1 MGHMLP
7 VRPSS
12 VSLPEPTEVVVFS
25 VTDDTRT
32 SAEADPSPAPARPPT
47 LFPAAGG
54 RHDGAAPQISRPAW
68 DRAREIEY
76 VVVATFR
83 RQTLAG
89 EMLLL
94 QLAIV
99 VVVLLAVAAVSL
111 AQSEATFNRVE
122 GRRVSALAEQLAA
135 TPLVRSQLVRPVP
148 REALAPLVNSTQ
160 TQSGVSSVTVADAG
174 GRIVSSTNPTAIG
187 DRLPLGEGA
196 AEGRG
201 WSGSLTVD
209 GGRQVVAQVPVLGA
223 AQENLG
229 QHLGTVMIGEADP
242 TVWQRLSG
250 ASSYLLA
257 YLGIASGL
265 GIAGSWLLARR
276 VKRQTLGLEPR
287 EIAGLAEHREAML
300 YGIAEGVI
308 ALDPQHRLTL
318 ANDMGRRLLDLPE
331 NGVGQSLAELGIEG
345 RLRDVL
351 VGDRKG
357 APDERDQR
365 DERDE
370 VVIRHGRV
378 LVMNRMTVT
387 KDGRLLGSVTT
398 LRDRTE
404 LARLER
410 EIGSFRSSS
419 ELLRAQAH
427 EFANQL
433 HTISGLIEI
442 GEEDEVVR
450 YIRAL
455 NQRRQSL
462 DITLS
467 RRVRDTAVAALL
479 MAKSSLAAERKV
491 VLRISDSTA
500 LDRLT
505 PEDAADVA
513 TVVGNLVD
521 NAVDAAS
528 VVAVAGEPDGHEA
541 WVEVELRQD
550 ASSVEIVVRDSGP
563 GVAPELAR
571 EVFSHG
577 FTTKAAQE
585 GERGIGLA
593 LTRLVCERHGGEIS
607 VTNTPDG
614 AMFTARMTVSH
625 LTDAVAEGAAR

>member
-1 MGHMLP
+1 M
-7 VRPSS
+7 
-12 VSLPEPTEVVVFS
+12 
-25 VTDDTRT
+25 
-32 SAEADPSPAPARPPT
+32 
-47 LFPAAGG
+47 
-54 RHDGAAPQISRPAW
+54 
-68 DRAREIEY
+68 
-76 VVVATFR
+76 VATFR
-83 RQTLAG
+83 RHSLAG
-89 EMLLL
+89 EMLVL

-111 AQSEATFNRVE
+111 AQSQATFNRVE

-135 TPLVRSQLVRPVP
+135 NPLVRSQLVRPAP
-148 REALAPLVNSTQ
+148 GEALAPLVLATQ
-160 TQSGVSSVTVADAG
+160 AQSGVTSVTVADGA
-174 GRIVSSTNPTAIG
+174 GRIVSSTNPTVVG
-187 DRLPLGEGA
+187 ERMRLGPGTA
-196 AEGRG
+196 HGRG
-201 WSGSLTVD
+201 WSGQTTLD
-209 GGRQVVAQVPVLGA
+209 GERELAAQVPVLGA
-223 AQENLG
+223 TEENLG
-229 QHLGTVMIGEADP
+229 RILGTVMIGEADP
-242 TVWQRLSG
+242 TVWQRLNG

-265 GIAGSWLLARR
+265 GVAGSWLLARR
-276 VKRQTLGLEPR
+276 VKRQTLGLEPG

-318 ANDMGRRLLDLPE
+318 VNDMGRRLLDLPE
-331 NGVGQSLAELGIEG
+331 DCVGQSLTGLGIDG

-351 VGDRKG
+351 SGTAAG
-357 APDERDQR
+357 
-365 DERDE
+365 ERDE
-370 VVIRHGRV
+370 VVVRHGRV

-387 KDGRLLGSVTT
+387 KDGRPLGSVTT

-433 HTISGLIEI
+433 HTISGLIQI
-442 GEEDEVVR
+442 GEQDEVVS

-455 NQRRQSL
+455 SRHRQSL
-462 DITLS
+462 DVTLS

-479 MAKSSLAAERKV
+479 MAKASLAAERKV
-491 VLRISDSTA
+491 SLRISDDTA
-500 LDRLT
+500 LERLA

-521 NAVDAAS
+521 NAVDAA
-528 VVAVAGEPDGHEA
+528 AARDDA
-541 WVEVELRQD
+541 WVEVALRQD
-550 ASSVEIVVRDSGP
+550 ASSVEIAVRDSGP
-563 GVAPELAR
+563 GIAPELAR

-577 FTTKAAQE
+577 FTTKAARE

-593 LTRLVCERHGGEIS
+593 LTKLVCERHGGEIS
-607 VTNTPDG
+607 VANTPEG
-614 AMFTARMTVSH
+614 AVFTARMTVSH
-625 LTDAVAEGAAR
+625 LTGTVAEGAAP

>member
-1 MGHMLP
+1 
-7 VRPSS
+7 
-12 VSLPEPTEVVVFS
+12 
-25 VTDDTRT
+25 
-32 SAEADPSPAPARPPT
+32 
-47 LFPAAGG
+47 
-54 RHDGAAPQISRPAW
+54 
-68 DRAREIEY
+68 
-76 VVVATFR
+76 
-83 RQTLAG
+83 
-89 EMLLL
+89 
-94 QLAIV
+94 
-99 VVVLLAVAAVSL
+99 VLLAVAAVSL

-122 GRRVSALAEQLAA
+122 GRRVGALAEQLAA
-135 TPLVRSQLVRPVP
+135 NPLVRSQLAQPVP
-148 REALAPLVNSTQ
+148 QEALAPLVNSTQ
-160 TQSGVSSVTVADAG
+160 TQSGVTSVTVADAD
-174 GRIVSSTNPTAIG
+174 GRIVSSTNPTTIG
-187 DRLPLGEGA
+187 DRLPRGEDA

-201 WSGSLTVD
+201 WSGSLTLD
-209 GGRQVVAQVPVLGA
+209 GGRELVAQVPVLGA
-223 AQENLG
+223 TQENLG

-265 GIAGSWLLARR
+265 GLVGSWLLARR

-318 ANDMGRRLLDLPE
+318 VNDMGRRLLDLPE
-331 NGVGQSLAELGIEG
+331 DCVGRSLAELSIEG

-351 VGDRKG
+351 ARDRDG
-357 APDERDQR
+357 AAGR
-365 DERDE
+365 RDE
-370 VVIRHGRV
+370 VVVRHGRV

-387 KDGRLLGSVTT
+387 KDGRPLGSVTT

-433 HTISGLIEI
+433 HTISGLIQI
-442 GEEDEVVR
+442 GEQDEVVS

-462 DITLS
+462 DVTLS

-491 VLRISDSTA
+491 SLRISDSTA

-521 NAVDAAS
+521 NAVDAA
-528 VVAVAGEPDGHEA
+528 AVAATGPEPHGAAVPDPAAREA

-625 LTDAVAEGAAR
+625 LTDAVAEGAPR

>member
-1 MGHMLP
+1 MM
-7 VRPSS
+7 
-12 VSLPEPTEVVVFS
+12 
-25 VTDDTRT
+25 
-32 SAEADPSPAPARPPT
+32 
-47 LFPAAGG
+47 AAV
-54 RHDGAAPQISRPAW
+54 A
-68 DRAREIEY
+68 
-76 VVVATFR
+76 ATFR

-89 EMLLL
+89 EMLVL

-99 VVVLLAVAAVSL
+99 VVVVCAVAAVSL

-122 GRRVSALAEQLAA
+122 GRRVVALAEQLAA
-135 TPLVRSQLVRPVP
+135 TPLVRSQLVQPAPQR
-148 REALAPLVNSTQ
+148 ALAPLVNSTQ
-160 TQSGVSSVTVADAG
+160 TQSGVTSVTVADAD
-174 GRIVSSTNPTAIG
+174 GRIISSTNPTAIG
-187 DRLPLGEGA
+187 SRLALGGGA

-209 GGRQVVAQVPVLGA
+209 GGRELVAQVPVLGA
-223 AQENLG
+223 TQEHLG
-229 QHLGTVMIGEADP
+229 EQLGTVMIGEADP

-257 YLGIASGL
+257 YLGIASAL
-265 GIAGSWLLARR
+265 GVAGSWLLARR

-308 ALDPQHRLTL
+308 ALDPQLRLTL
-318 ANDMGRRLLDLPE
+318 VNEMGRRLLDLPE
-331 NGVGQSLAELGIEG
+331 DCVGHSLAELGIEG
-345 RLRDVL
+345 RLQDVL
-351 VGDRKG
+351 AGDRDG
-357 APDERDQR
+357 TAGDRRDEGGPVGTAGDRRDEGGPVGTAGDRRDEGGPVGTTDDPRDEGDPVGTAGDRRDQ
-365 DERDE
+365 
-370 VVIRHGRV
+370 VVVRHGRV

-387 KDGRLLGSVTT
+387 KDGRPLGSVTT

-433 HTISGLIEI
+433 HTISGLIQI
-442 GEEDEVVR
+442 GEQDEVVR

-455 NQRRQSL
+455 NRRRQSL
-462 DITLS
+462 DVSLS

-479 MAKSSLAAERKV
+479 MAKSSLAAERRV
-491 VLRISDSTA
+491 SLRISDRTA
-500 LDRLT
+500 LGRLT

-521 NAVDAAS
+521 NAVDAAATRES
-528 VVAVAGEPDGHEA
+528 DDA

-585 GERGIGLA
+585 GGRGIGLA

-625 LTDAVAEGAAR
+625 LTDAVAEGAPR